1 VTTTFSDLGVAPE
14 LVARLR
20 ARGFTTA
27 FPIQVATIPDALAG
41 RDICGRAPTGSGKTL
56 AFGIAIASR
65 GSEAAP
71 GRPRALVLVPVRE
84 LAAQV
89 QRELASLSAGGSRRV
104 IAIYGGTGYTATRQA
119 LSRGVDTV
127 VACPGRLED
136 LLEQRTLDLSAVEIV
151 VVDEAD
157 RMADMG
163 FLPAVR
169 RILDLTA
176 PRRQVMLFS
185 ATLGPEIE
193 AVVRQYQHDPVRH
206 DVTPPEDSGDV
217 EHLFWHA
224 AREDRVGL
232 TAGLVGT
239 HGRALVFCRTKHGA
253 DRLAKQLKGAGVVAT
268 AIHGDRTQAQRERA
282 LAAFSRGS
290 AQALCATDVAA
301 RGIHVEDLP
310 CVVHFDPPADAT
322 DYLHRSGRTGRA
334 GKTGIVVSLIMKE
347 HQKATRLLQRALG
360 LEERVHAPSDAV
372 VSRRP
377 SPVLADTPAL
387 SERPQRSNWS
397 DRPQRPA
404 SSERPQRPDWSERPQ
419 RTDWSE
425 RPQRSASS
433 ERPQRPDWS
442 DRPQRPSRSEGAD
455 RRWDR
460 PAAPA
465 RANGLA
471 RGTAPRPTHPARTTP
486 ADRQRPS
493 LGNNSSQ
500 FPSHRV
506 PSGRVAARDP
516 YNDKYASQR
525 RNQGVL
531 MPVGTVKFFNSEK
544 GYGFVSRPDGED
556 VFVHYS
562 NVQGSGYRSLEAGQ
576 QVEFEVAP
584 GRKGDEARNVK
595 VI

>member
-136 LLEQRTLDLSAVEIV
+136 LLEQRTLDLSAVEMV

-360 LEERVHAPSDAV
+360 LEERVYAPSDAV

-377 SPVLADTPAL
+377 SPALADTPAL

-404 SSERPQRPDWSERPQ
+404 SSE
-419 RTDWSE
+419 
-425 RPQRSASS
+425 
-433 ERPQRPDWS
+433 
-442 DRPQRPSRSEGAD
+442 RPQRPSRSEGAD